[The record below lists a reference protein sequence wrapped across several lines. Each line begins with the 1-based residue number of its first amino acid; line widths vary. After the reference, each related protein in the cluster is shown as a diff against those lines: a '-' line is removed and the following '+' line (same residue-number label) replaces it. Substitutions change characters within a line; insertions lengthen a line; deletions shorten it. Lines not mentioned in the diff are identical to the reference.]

1 MPQFGLGFVGGK
13 EKNRTADTP
22 LEYNFNEDSV
32 EDFTGSNATI
42 STTAS
47 GLTTRAIKVSTTA
60 GNGYAYKECVVMPS
74 TEYRYYVKMVTAQTG
89 SGNKSVAFG
98 TSAGDTTNLGWTVEN
113 TPGQAVT
120 GTFTTGASQTA
131 CFVGLKIQTSGKF
144 ACWDDLILEEN
155 I

>member
-1 MPQFGLGFVGGK
+1 MPQFGLGFSSK

-22 LEYNFNEDSV
+22 LEYNFNEDSD

-42 STTAS
+42 STTTA
-47 GLTTRAIKVSTTA
+47 GLTTRAIKVLTTLA
-60 GNGYAYKECVVMPS
+60 NGYAYRECVVMPS
-74 TEYRYYVKMVTAQTG
+74 TTYRFSVTLVSAQTG

-113 TPGQAVT
+113 TPGQKVT
-120 GTFTTGASQTA
+120 GTITTGASQTA
-131 CFVGLKIQTSGKF
+131 CFVNLKVQTYNKF